1 MAIFG
6 VWMWPQSIELH
17 GAQKTISYCSRAGIT
32 DIYFLTK
39 GLKGETAYPSEF
51 APAMCSRDLL
61 SELLCAAHAKGVR
74 VHAWFTSACDAHYK
88 DLHPE
93 SGRHHYMR
101 GKDRE
106 LISLTD
112 EGYLAYM
119 KKIIGEVCSKYD
131 IDGLHLDYIRYNHLL
146 YGWSEEDLQRYAAD
160 GADVNRL
167 RELISRTFYDETA
180 KDPDCIFNAFRA
192 GDKNALSLARTR
204 RRDVIR
210 FAEALI
216 STARSHRQNLT
227 ISAAL
232 MPEGAFDDVSFS
244 DLHYGQN
251 YEDAARLYDY
261 VLPMTYSAAYHEDGQ
276 WVRKAADGAVRR
288 GLHTVMGLH
297 AYDGGTSLSLHR
309 DLSALSGAPIDGICL
324 FREGAFVYAFAEDEK
339 VTVYNP
345 TFKTVSSL
353 KASKAEQRL
362 SIDSAIGPG
371 EEKTFSLP
379 FVPDVLSAFSSAGE
393 ITLYLSVK

>member
-1 MAIFG
+1 MSIFG
-6 VWMWPQSIELH
+6 VWMWPQSIELQ

-61 SELLCAAHAKGVR
+61 SELLCAAHGKGVR

-88 DLHPE
+88 KLHPE
-93 SGRHHYMR
+93 SGRYHFQR
-101 GKDRE
+101 GRDRE

-119 KKIIGEVCSKYD
+119 KSIIGEVCSKYD

-146 YGWSEEDLQRYAAD
+146 YGWAEEDLQRYAMN

-167 RELISRTFYDETA
+167 RELVNRTFYDETS
-180 KDPDCIFNAFRA
+180 KDPDCIFNAFRTGA
-192 GDKNALSLARTR
+192 KSVLSLARTR
-204 RRDVIR
+204 RADVVR

-216 STARSHRQNLT
+216 GTARSQRQNLT

-232 MPEGAFDDVSFS
+232 MPEGAYDDVAFA

-251 YEDAARLYDY
+251 YEDAAGLYDY
-261 VLPMTYSAAYHEDGQ
+261 VLPMAYSAAYHEDGQ
-276 WVRKAADGAVRR
+276 WVRKIAEGSVRR
-288 GLHTVMGLH
+288 GLRPIMGLH
-297 AYDGGTSLSLHR
+297 AYDGGTSLSLR
-309 DLSALSGAPIDGICL
+309 QDQAALADAPIDGICL
-324 FREGAFVYAFAEDEK
+324 FREGAFIYAFTDGEK
-339 VTVYNP
+339 IDAYNP
-345 TFKTVSSL
+345 TCKAVTSL
-353 KASKAEQRL
+353 RAASGGRSHFIETN
-362 SIDSAIGPG
+362 IGPG

-379 FVPDVLSAFSSAGE
+379 FAADTLSAFSSDE
-393 ITLYLSVK
+393 ELCLHLTVH